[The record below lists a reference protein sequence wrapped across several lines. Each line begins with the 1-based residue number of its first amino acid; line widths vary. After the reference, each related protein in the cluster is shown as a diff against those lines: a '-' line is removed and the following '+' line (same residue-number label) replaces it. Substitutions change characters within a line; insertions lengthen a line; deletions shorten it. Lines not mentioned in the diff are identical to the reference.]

1 VKNDPAVSEI
11 IGTILII
18 ALVIAL
24 AGIIAALTLGL
35 VGKAIPES
43 TFAPFKVEVG
53 RDGHSSGPVNN
64 SAYLTVYQMAGDNLR
79 LGKGAVNTTPLLNTT
94 FQLVGPDGVNHQV
107 VTPVNPWLTGEDI
120 GKGQAF
126 YIFLDENTGD
136 YRIVNNKDRIYSA
149 SNLTSLQKGNWRL
162 VISDIKD
169 AKMVIGQ
176 YPFTV

>member
-1 VKNDPAVSEI
+1 MQSDQAVSEI
-11 IGTILII
+11 IGTILIVI
-18 ALVIAL
+18 LVIAL
-24 AGIIAALTLGL
+24 AGVVAALTLGL
-35 VGKAIPES
+35 VGGIPKA
-43 TFAPFKVEVG
+43 TFAPFTVDVG
-53 RDGHSSGPVNN
+53 RDGRSSGQVNN
-64 SAYLTVYQMAGDNLR
+64 SAYLTVYQMAGDNIK
-79 LGKGAVNTTPLLNTT
+79 LGQGAINSSLLNTT

-107 VTPVNPWLTGEDI
+107 VTPINAWLTGEDI

-136 YRIVNNKDRIYSA
+136 YRIVNNKSRIYFY